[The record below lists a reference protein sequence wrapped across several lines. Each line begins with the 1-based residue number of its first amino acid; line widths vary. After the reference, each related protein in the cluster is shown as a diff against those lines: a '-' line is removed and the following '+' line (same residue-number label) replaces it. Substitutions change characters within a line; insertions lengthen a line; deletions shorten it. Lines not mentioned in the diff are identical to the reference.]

1 MPDLQPYD
9 RREFAGALA
18 ANAAAKPFNVVVL
31 IATMAAAVAV
41 GGTIGVALAVALL
54 VYAAACLRTF
64 FDEEEADKVLTRVRD
79 DRRKQLTSEAPRVR
93 LDELAPPIREHV
105 RAARR
110 REATIREAIERSE
123 LPYEEVSAEV
133 DGFVRA
139 MERTAARA
147 QTLYE
152 ALADNPPEH
161 VELRLAQVRAE
172 PGREALVEALE
183 HQARVQRRMENQLGR
198 FYDEMERMTVELD
211 TIRGSLVSLSASEG
225 ADAQERLAGDVR
237 SLRERMG
244 TVADGMAEAYES
256 G

>member
-1 MPDLQPYD
+1 VLVATTA
-9 RREFAGALA
+9 AG
-18 ANAAAKPFNVVVL
+18 VL
-31 IATMAAAVAV
+31 V
-41 GGTIGVALAVALL
+41 GGAIGLVLVVALL
-54 VYAAACLRTF
+54 VYLVACARTF
-64 FDEEEADKVLTRVRD
+64 FDEEEADRVLARERAE
-79 DRRKQLTSEAPRVR
+79 RRQLPTGGKRLG

-105 RAARR
+105 RNARR
-110 REATIREAIERSE
+110 REATIREAIERSA
-123 LPYEEVSAEV
+123 LPYAEVTVEV

-139 MERTAARA
+139 MERTASRA

-183 HQARVQRRMENQLGR
+183 HQARVQRRMEGQLGR

-211 TIRGSLVSLSASEG
+211 TIRGSLLSLSASEG
-225 ADAQERLAGDVR
+225 ADSQERLAGDVR
-237 SLRERMG
+237 ALRERMG

>member
-1 MPDLQPYD
+1 MPDLEPYR

-18 ANAAAKPFNVVVL
+18 ANAAAKPFNIGVLVATTAAGVLVGGAVGLVL
-31 IATMAAAVAV
+31 I
-41 GGTIGVALAVALL
+41 VALL
-54 VYAAACLRTF
+54 VYLVACVRTF
-64 FDEEEADKVLTRVRD
+64 FDEEEADRVLARERAE
-79 DRRKQLTSEAPRVR
+79 RRGQLTAGGKKLK
-93 LDELAPPIREHV
+93 LDEFAPPIREHV
-105 RAARR
+105 RNARR

-123 LPYEEVSAEV
+123 LPYAEVTVEV

-139 MERTAARA
+139 MERTASRA

-183 HQARVQRRMENQLGR
+183 HQARMQRRMEGQLGR

-225 ADAQERLAGDVR
+225 ADSQERLAGDVR
-237 SLRERMG
+237 ALRERMG

>member
-1 MPDLQPYD
+1 MPDLEPYR

-18 ANAAAKPFNVVVL
+18 ANAAAKPFNIGVL
-31 IATMAAAVAV
+31 VATTAAGVLVGGAV
-41 GGTIGVALAVALL
+41 GLVLVVALL
-54 VYAAACLRTF
+54 VYLVACARTF
-64 FDEEEADKVLTRVRD
+64 FDEEEADRVLARERAE
-79 DRRKQLTSEAPRVR
+79 RRQLPSSGRKLK
-93 LDELAPPIREHV
+93 LDEFAPPIREHV
-105 RAARR
+105 RNARR

-123 LPYEEVSAEV
+123 LPYEEVSVEV

-147 QTLYE
+147 QTLCE
-152 ALADNPPEH
+152 ALADNPPDH
-161 VELRLAQVRAE
+161 VEARLAQVRAE

-183 HQARVQRRMENQLGR
+183 HQARVQRRMETQLGR

-225 ADAQERLAGDVR
+225 ADSQERLAGDVR
-237 SLRERMG
+237 ALRERMG

>member
-1 MPDLQPYD
+1 MADLEPY
-9 RREFAGALA
+9 RRGEFAGALA
-18 ANAAAKPFNVVVL
+18 ANAATKPFNVAVL
-31 IATMAAAVAV
+31 VATMAAAVAV
-41 GGTIGVALAVALL
+41 GGSIGLALTVALL

-64 FDEEEADKVLTRVRD
+64 FDEQEADAVLTRVRS
-79 DRRKQLTSEAPRVR
+79 DRRRRLTSDAPRLK

-123 LPYEEVSAEV
+123 LPYEEVSVEV

-161 VELRLAQVRAE
+161 VEARLRQVRGE
-172 PGREALVEALE
+172 PGREELVEALE
-183 HQARVQRRMENQLGR
+183 HQERVQRRMEGQLGR

-211 TIRGSLVSLSASEG
+211 TVRGSLLSLSASE
-225 ADAQERLAGDVR
+225 DAETQVRLAGDVR

>member
-1 MPDLQPYD
+1 MPDLEPYR

-18 ANAAAKPFNVVVL
+18 ANAATKPFNVAVL
-31 IATMAAAVAV
+31 VATMAAAVAV
-41 GGTIGVALAVALL
+41 GGSIGVALAVALL
-54 VYAAACLRTF
+54 VYAASCVRTF
-64 FDEEEADKVLTRVRD
+64 FDEEEADRVLARERAE
-79 DRRKQLTSEAPRVR
+79 RRQLPSAGKKLK
-93 LDELAPPIREHV
+93 LDEFAPPIREHV
-105 RAARR
+105 RNARR

-123 LPYEEVSAEV
+123 LPYEEVTVEV

-139 MERTAARA
+139 MERTASRA

-152 ALADNPPEH
+152 ALADNPPDH
-161 VELRLAQVRAE
+161 VEARLAQVRAE

-183 HQARVQRRMENQLGR
+183 HQARMQRRMEGQLGR

-225 ADAQERLAGDVR
+225 ADSQERLAGDVR
-237 SLRERMG
+237 ALRERMG